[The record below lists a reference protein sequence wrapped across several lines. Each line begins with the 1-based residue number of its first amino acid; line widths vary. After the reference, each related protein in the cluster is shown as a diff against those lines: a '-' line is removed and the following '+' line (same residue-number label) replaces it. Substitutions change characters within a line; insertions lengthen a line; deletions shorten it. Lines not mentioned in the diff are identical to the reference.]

1 MAGRHPD
8 VDDREVRSVLANE
21 LDQLGGVAGLAHNLE
36 AGALE
41 QARQTFTEKDV
52 VVSQHHA
59 RAARVHVP
67 DYGDTVTLVAHAPAP
82 PGSLMVDSR

>member
-52 VVSQHHA
+52 VVCQHHA
-59 RAARVHVP
+59 RAARVHAAIMGVP
-67 DYGDTVTLVAHAPAP
+67 WTLVARPPAP